1 MRGPPR
7 RPADVLPFR
16 LHGVPRRFEIFSRY
30 LLLWQ
35 DTLAAFKRLVETDT
49 EAP

>member
-1 MRGPPR
+1 MKR
-7 RPADVLPFR
+7 RRQADVLPFR
-16 LHGVPRRFEIFSRY
+16 RHEVPHRFEIFSRY

-35 DTLAAFKRLVETDT
+35 DALAAFKRLVATDT